1 MMKNNNNN
9 NTKTATIK
17 NNSLNKKTII
27 PFQHVQN
34 WKTRTKQKREK
45 DDSSV
50 PLLEFG
56 TTYYRIPKQNQSST
70 GFCQEKERENI
81 HGIIIK
87 PTTTTTKALFV
98 QVV

>member
-1 MMKNNNNN
+1 MMMMMMKNNNNN

-17 NNSLNKKTII
+17 NNKKKISIPTCTKLEDKNK
-27 PFQHVQN
+27 
-34 WKTRTKQKREK
+34 RKREK

-70 GFCQEKERENI
+70 GFCQEKENI